1 MKAPIDVREHIH
13 NLEAKGLLVRVK
25 RPTNKDTEIHP
36 IVRWQFR
43 GGIREE
49 DRKAF
54 LFENVVDAR
63 RKYDGSVLCG
73 GLAASR
79 SIYGLGMGCEPDE
92 IVQKWQHALAHPIEP
107 EMVSSG
113 AVHEEI
119 HRGDELD
126 REGTGL
132 DEIAV
137 PISTP
142 GFDNAPYFTCA
153 QWITKDLETGIRNVG
168 NYRAQVKGRR
178 RTGVCPGPQA
188 NQQLNIHWRQAA
200 ALGRHLEAALVVG
213 GPPVVTHA
221 AVQKIPYGVDELAVA
236 GGLAGE
242 AIPLVKCKTV
252 DLEVPAFAEIVL
264 EGIIRT
270 DFLEPEGAFGESH
283 GYIHPRIMNPV
294 FEISCITHRRRPVF
308 VGILSQ
314 VTPSESSKLKEIG
327 MEAMLLRYL
336 KEHSSNEWVSA
347 VGLYEPLVNL
357 RRYVVVQCRRGA
369 PQYEVWRALQGVL
382 AFRQELGK
390 YVVAVDDDIDPKDA
404 DAVNWAITMRCEPA
418 KDVRIIAGRE
428 KGHAPP
434 FRVEGVHID
443 KMEEAEERS
452 ADYSVMMMNATLK
465 EPFPPVALP
474 SQPYMERAKE
484 IWEKELGL
492 PRLRPQ
498 RPWYGYSLGQ
508 WDAESQDEAELALR
522 GEYYKTGDK
531 LAERRIPVAVKHSG
545 KV

>member
-1 MKAPIDVREHIH
+1 MKVPMDIREHMN
-13 NLEAKGLLVRVK
+13 NLEERGLLVRVK

-43 GGIREE
+43 GRIPEE
-49 DRKAF
+49 ERKAF
-54 LFENVVDAR
+54 LFEHVIDGR
-63 RKYDGSVLCG
+63 RRYKGSVLVG

-79 SIYGLGMGCEPDE
+79 WVYGLGMGCEPEE
-92 IVQKWQHALAHPIEP
+92 IVEKWQHALAHPIEP
-107 EMVSSG
+107 VLVESG
-113 AVHEEI
+113 PVHEEV
-119 HRGDELD
+119 HMGTELD
-126 REGTGL
+126 QEGLGL

-188 NQQLNIHWRQAA
+188 NQQLNIHWRQARSR
-200 ALGRHLEAALVVG
+200 GKHLQAALVVG
-213 GPPVVTHA
+213 GAPVITHA
-221 AVQKIPYGVDELAVA
+221 AVQKVPYGVDELAVA
-236 GGLAGE
+236 GGLAGG

-252 DLEVPAFAEIVL
+252 DLEVPATAEIVL

-270 DFLEPEGAFGESH
+270 DYLEPEGAFGESH
-283 GYIHPRIMNPV
+283 GYIHPRIMNPC
-294 FEISCITHRRRPVF
+294 FDITCITHRKDPVF

-336 KEHSSNEWVSA
+336 KEHSSIGWVTG

-357 RRYVVVQCRRGA
+357 RRYVVVQFQRGA
-369 PQYEVWRALQGVL
+369 PQYEVWRALHAVL
-382 AFRQELGK
+382 GFRQELGK
-390 YVVAVDDDIDPKDA
+390 MVVAVDDDIDPKDA
-404 DAVNWAITMRCEPA
+404 DAINWAITMRCEPI
-418 KDVRIIAGRE
+418 KDVRILAGRE

-434 FRVEGVHID
+434 FRVAGSEMD

-452 ADYSVMMMNATLK
+452 ADYSVMMINATLK

-474 SQPYMERAKE
+474 GREYMERAKE

-492 PRLRPQ
+492 RPLHPQ
-498 RPWYGYSLGQ
+498 RPWFGYSLGQ
-508 WDAESQDEAELALR
+508 WDAEAQEEAELAVK

-531 LAERRIPVAVKHSG
+531 VAERRIKDFPKD
-545 KV
+545 KEK

>member
-1 MKAPIDVREHIH
+1 
-13 NLEAKGLLVRVK
+13 
-25 RPTNKDTEIHP
+25 
-36 IVRWQFR
+36 
-43 GGIREE
+43 
-49 DRKAF
+49 
-54 LFENVVDAR
+54 
-63 RKYDGSVLCG
+63 
-73 GLAASR
+73 
-79 SIYGLGMGCEPDE
+79 
-92 IVQKWQHALAHPIEP
+92 
-107 EMVSSG
+107 MVESG
-113 AVHEEI
+113 PVHEEI
-119 HRGDELD
+119 HTGDELD
-126 REGTGL
+126 REGLGL

-188 NQQLNIHWRQAA
+188 NQQLNIHWRQAVSR
-200 ALGRHLEAALVVG
+200 GKHLEAALVVG

-242 AIPLVKCKTV
+242 PIPLVKCKTV
-252 DLEVPAFAEIVL
+252 DLEVPATAEIVL

-294 FEISCITHRRRPVF
+294 FEVNCITHRKQPVF

-336 KEHSSNEWVSA
+336 KEHSSNEWVTA
-347 VGLYEPLVNL
+347 VGCYEPLVNL

-369 PQYEVWRALQGVL
+369 PQYEVWRALHGVL

-390 YVVAVDDDIDPKDA
+390 YVVAVDEDIDPKDS

-418 KDVRIIAGRE
+418 KDVRIVAGRE

-434 FRVEGVHID
+434 FRVAGLDID

-452 ADYSVMMMNATLK
+452 AEYSVMMMNATLK

-474 SQPYMERAKE
+474 AQEYMERAKE

-492 PRLRPQ
+492 PQLRPQ

-508 WDAESQDEAELALR
+508 WDAESREEADLALK

-531 LAERRIPVAVKHSG
+531 VAERRIPVALKHGG
-545 KV
+545 K

>member
-1 MKAPIDVREHIH
+1 MKAPKDIREHIK
-13 NLEAKGLLVRVK
+13 NLEERGLLVRVR

-43 GGIREE
+43 GGVREE

-54 LFENVVDAR
+54 LFENVIDAR
-63 RKYDGSVLCG
+63 RKYQGSVLVG

-79 SIYGLGMGCEPDE
+79 WVYGLGMGCEPEE
-92 IVQKWQHALAHPIEP
+92 IVEKWQHALARPIEP
-107 EMVSSG
+107 VIVESG
-113 AVHEEI
+113 PVQEEAHI
-119 HRGDELD
+119 GDELD
-126 REGTGL
+126 REGLGL

-153 QWITKDLETGIRNVG
+153 QWITKDLETGIRNTG

-178 RTGVCPGPQA
+178 KTGVCPGPQA
-188 NQQLNIHWRQAA
+188 NQQLNIHWRQARSR
-200 ALGRHLEAALVVG
+200 GIHLEAALVVG

-221 AVQKIPYGVDELAVA
+221 AVQKVPYGVDELAVA

-242 AIPLVKCKTV
+242 PIPLVKCKTV
-252 DLEVPAFAEIVL
+252 DLEVPATAEIVL

-294 FEISCITHRRRPVF
+294 FEVSCITHRKDPVF

-336 KEHSSNEWVSA
+336 KEHSSIGGVTG
-347 VGLYEPLVNL
+347 VGCYEPLVNL
-357 RRYVVVQCRRGA
+357 RRYVVVQFRRGT
-369 PQYEVWRALQGVL
+369 PQYEVWRGLHAVL

-390 YVVAVDDDIDPKDA
+390 YVVAVDDDIDPKDG
-404 DAVNWAITMRCEPA
+404 DSINWAITMRCEPI
-418 KDVRIIAGRE
+418 KDVHILAGRE

-434 FRVEGVHID
+434 FRVAGSEMD

-452 ADYSVMMMNATLK
+452 ADYSVMMINATLK

-474 SQPYMERAKE
+474 AREYMEKARE

-492 PRLRPQ
+492 GPLRPQ
-498 RPWYGYSLGQ
+498 SPWYGYSLGQ
-508 WDAESQDEAELALR
+508 WDEESREEAEMAIR
-522 GEYYKTGDK
+522 GEYYSTGDK
-531 LAERRIPVAVKHSG
+531 VAQRRITVFPKGNG
-545 KV
+545 K

>member
-1 MKAPIDVREHIH
+1 MKAPKDVREHIK
-13 NLEAKGLLVRVK
+13 NLEERDLLVRVE
-25 RPTNKDTEIHP
+25 RPSNKDTEIHP

-43 GGIREE
+43 GGVREE

-54 LFENVVDAR
+54 LFENVIDAR
-63 RKYDGSVLCG
+63 RKYDGSVLVG

-79 SIYGLGMGCEPDE
+79 WVYALGMGCEPGE
-92 IVQKWQHALAHPIEP
+92 IVERWQKALAKPIEP
-107 EMVSSG
+107 LLVESG
-113 AVHEEI
+113 PAQEVVHM
-119 HRGDELD
+119 GTELD
-126 REGTGL
+126 REGGGL
-132 DEIAV
+132 DAIAV

-200 ALGRHLEAALVVG
+200 ARGKHLEAALVVG

-242 AIPLVKCKTV
+242 PIPLVKCKTV
-252 DLEVPAFAEIVL
+252 DIEVPATAEIVL

-294 FEISCITHRRRPVF
+294 FEISCITHRKNPVF

-336 KEHSSNEWVSA
+336 REHSSNEWVTG
-347 VGLYEPLVNL
+347 VGCYEPLVNL
-357 RRYVVVQCRRGA
+357 RRYVVVQCKRGA
-369 PQYEVWRALQGVL
+369 PQYEVWRALHGVL

-390 YVVAVDDDIDPKDA
+390 YVVAVDDDIDPKDG
-404 DAVNWAITMRCEPA
+404 DAINWAITMRCEPS
-418 KDVRIIAGRE
+418 KDVRIVEGRE

-434 FRVEGVHID
+434 FRVHGEAID
-443 KMEEAEERS
+443 KMEEVEERS
-452 ADYSVMMMNATLK
+452 AEYSVMMMNATLK

-474 SQPYMERAKE
+474 SQEYMERARE
-484 IWEKELGL
+484 IWENELKL
-492 PRLRPQ
+492 PPLRPQ
-498 RPWYGYSLGQ
+498 SPWYGYSLGQ
-508 WDAESQDEAELALR
+508 WDEESAGEAAAALR
-522 GEYYKTGDK
+522 GEYYQTGDK
-531 LAERRIPVAVKHSG
+531 LAKRRVPVKPK
-545 KV
+545 KVDR

>member
-1 MKAPIDVREHIH
+1 MKAPKDIREHIK
-13 NLEAKGLLVRVK
+13 NLEQRGLLVRVK

-43 GGIREE
+43 GGVREE

-54 LFENVVDAR
+54 LFENVIDGR
-63 RKYDGSVLCG
+63 RKYEGSVLCG

-79 SIYGLGMGCEPDE
+79 WVYGLGMGCEPGE
-92 IVQKWQHALAHPIEP
+92 IVQKWQHALAHPIDPVLVETGP
-107 EMVSSG
+107 
-113 AVHEEI
+113 VHEEI
-119 HRGDELD
+119 HIGDELD
-126 REGTGL
+126 REGLGL

-188 NQQLNIHWRQAA
+188 NQQLNIHWRQAVA
-200 ALGRHLEAALVVG
+200 RGKHLEAALVVG

-221 AVQKIPYGVDELAVA
+221 AVQKVPYGVDELAVA

-242 AIPLVKCKTV
+242 PIPLVKCKTV
-252 DLEVPAFAEIVL
+252 DLEVPATAEIVL

-294 FEISCITHRRRPVF
+294 FEVSCITHRKQPVF

-336 KEHSSNEWVSA
+336 KEHSSNEWVTA
-347 VGLYEPLVNL
+347 VGCYEPLVNL

-369 PQYEVWRALQGVL
+369 PQYEVWRALHGVL

-390 YVVAVDDDIDPKDA
+390 YVVAVDEDIDPKDG

-418 KDVRIIAGRE
+418 KDVRIVAGRE

-434 FRVEGVHID
+434 FVVSGDEID
-443 KMEEAEERS
+443 KMEEVEERS

-474 SQPYMERAKE
+474 AQEHMERARE

-492 PRLRPQ
+492 PPLRPQ

-508 WDAESQDEAELALR
+508 WDAESREEAAMALK

-531 LAERRIPVAVKHSG
+531 VAGRRIPVSRKDG
-545 KV
+545 EK

>member
-1 MKAPIDVREHIH
+1 MKAPIDVREHIR
-13 NLEAKGLLVRVK
+13 NLEARGLLVRVK
-25 RPTNKDTEIHP
+25 RPTDKDTEIHP

-54 LFENVVDAR
+54 LFENVIDGR
-63 RKYDGSVLCG
+63 RKYDGSVLVG

-79 SIYGLGMGCEPDE
+79 WVYGLGMGCEPGE

-107 EMVSSG
+107 VMVESG
-113 AVHEEI
+113 PVHEEI
-119 HRGDELD
+119 HMGDELD
-126 REGTGL
+126 REGFGL

-153 QWITKDLETGIRNVG
+153 QWITKDFETGIRNVG

-200 ALGRHLEAALVVG
+200 SRGRHLEAALVVG

-236 GGLAGE
+236 GGLAG
-242 AIPLVKCKTV
+242 APIPLVKCKTV
-252 DLEVPAFAEIVL
+252 DLEVPATAEIVL

-294 FEISCITHRRRPVF
+294 FEINCITHRKLPVF

-327 MEAMLLRYL
+327 MEALLLRYL
-336 KEHSSNEWVSA
+336 KEHSSNEWVTA

-369 PQYEVWRALQGVL
+369 PQYEVWRALHGVL

-390 YVVAVDDDIDPKDA
+390 YVVAVDEDIDPKDA

-434 FRVEGVHID
+434 FRVAGHEID

-465 EPFPPVALP
+465 ELFPPVALP
-474 SQPYMERAKE
+474 SQEYMERAKE
-484 IWEKELGL
+484 IWENELGL
-492 PRLRPQ
+492 PPLRPQ

-508 WDAESQDEAELALR
+508 WDTEAQEEAELALK

-531 LAERRIPVAVKHSG
+531 VAERRIPVSPKPGG
-545 KV
+545 K

>member
-1 MKAPIDVREHIH
+1 MKAPIDIRDHIR
-13 NLEAKGLLVRVK
+13 NLDQRGLLVRVK
-25 RPTNKDTEIHP
+25 RPSNKDTEIHP
-36 IVRWQFR
+36 LIRWQFR

-54 LFENVVDAR
+54 LFENVIDAR
-63 RKYDGSVLCG
+63 RQYKGSVLVG

-79 SIYGLGMGCEPDE
+79 WVYGLGMGCEPEE
-92 IVQKWQHALAHPIEP
+92 IVQRWQQALAHPIEP
-107 EMVSSG
+107 VMVQTG
-113 AVHEEI
+113 PVHEEVHI
-119 HRGDELD
+119 GEELD
-126 REGTGL
+126 QEGLGL

-188 NQQLNIHWRQAA
+188 NQQLNVHWRQAVSR
-200 ALGRHLEAALVVG
+200 GKHLEAALVVG

-221 AVQKIPYGVDELAVA
+221 AVQKVPYGVDELAVA

-242 AIPLVKCKTV
+242 PIPLVKCKTV
-252 DLEVPAFAEIVL
+252 DLEVPATAEIVL
-264 EGIIRT
+264 EGLIRT

-294 FEISCITHRRRPVF
+294 FEISCITHRKQPVF

-327 MEAMLLRYL
+327 MEALLLRYL
-336 KEHSSNEWVSA
+336 REHSSNEWVIA

-369 PQYEVWRALQGVL
+369 PQYEVWRALHGVL

-390 YVVAVDDDIDPKDA
+390 YVIAVDDDIDPKDS

-418 KDVRIIAGRE
+418 RDVRIIAGRE

-434 FRVEGVHID
+434 FRVAGHDMD
-443 KMEEAEERS
+443 KMEEAEDRS
-452 ADYSVMMMNATLK
+452 AEYSVLMMNATLK

-474 SQPYMERAKE
+474 AQEYMERAKQ

-492 PRLRPQ
+492 PALRPQ

-508 WDAESQDEAELALR
+508 WDAESREEAEQALK

-531 LAERRIPVAVKHSG
+531 LAERRIPVTRKDGG
-545 KV
+545 K